1 MNLFN
6 TTFFSGAIT
15 VVRITSG
22 FVASKIVA
30 LYAGPSGVALIAS
43 FSNLIGISTTFSN
56 GAISNGIV
64 KYTAE
69 FKGSKSQLSS
79 LVSTAF
85 KTSLLCSIATG
96 SILIFFSSYFSK
108 LIGSDSDF
116 IFPII
121 LLGATLIFT
130 SLNVLITSIL
140 NGLGQIKEYTIVN
153 SVGSIL
159 SVILTIVLVYYWNIE
174 GALIALVVAPSI
186 IFFFSLYRILKLDI
200 FSLNI
205 FFDKFHISILKKLS
219 KYTFMA
225 ATTAVTVPF
234 TQIVIRNLL
243 IQTKGMD
250 EAGLWQGMIRISD
263 GYLLIFTSAFSTY
276 YLPKLS
282 MLKDDNLLG
291 IEILR
296 GYKIILPSI
305 FFIFSLI
312 FFFRIELIHALYTPI
327 FYSMENLFLYQL
339 VGDFFKM
346 VFWILGYL
354 VLAKSML
361 KVYLLTEV
369 IFSLLYITLY
379 FLFVDNFGSKGII
392 MAYSISYF
400 SLGVIYLFIF
410 RKYLFKI
417 SGSL

>member
-1 MNLFN
+1 MNLFK

-22 FVASKIVA
+22 FVATKIVS
-30 LYAGPSGVALIAS
+30 LYAGPSGVALIGS

-56 GAISNGIV
+56 GAISNGII

-69 FKGSKSQLSS
+69 FKDSKSQLSS
-79 LVSTAF
+79 LISTAF
-85 KTSLLCSIATG
+85 KISLLCSIATG
-96 SILIFFSSYFSK
+96 LILIFFSSYFSK
-108 LIGSDSDF
+108 LIGSDSIF
-116 IFPII
+116 KFPII
-121 LLGATLIFT
+121 LLGATLILT

-140 NGLGQIKEYTIVN
+140 NGLGHIKEYTIVN

-159 SVILTIVLVYYWNIE
+159 SVILTIVLVYYWNIQ
-174 GALIALVVAPSI
+174 GALIALVIAPSTMF
-186 IFFFSLYRILKLDI
+186 IFSFYRIRKLDI
-200 FSLNI
+200 FTLNL
-205 FFDKFHISILKKLS
+205 FLNKFDISVLKKLS
-219 KYTFMA
+219 KYTLMA

-234 TQIVIRNLL
+234 TQIVIRKLL
-243 IQTKGMD
+243 IQTNGMD

-263 GYLLIFTSAFSTY
+263 GYLLIFTSALSTY

-282 MLKDDNLLG
+282 ILKDDNLLR

-305 FFIFSLI
+305 FFIFTLI
-312 FFFRIELIHALYTPI
+312 YFFRIDLIQALYTPI

-346 VFWILGYL
+346 VFWVLGYL

-361 KVYLLTEV
+361 KVYFFTEV
-369 IFSLLYITLY
+369 IFSLLYITLS

-392 MAYSISYF
+392 IAYSVSYF
-400 SLGVIYLFIF
+400 SLGVIYLFVF

-417 SGSL
+417 SGNL